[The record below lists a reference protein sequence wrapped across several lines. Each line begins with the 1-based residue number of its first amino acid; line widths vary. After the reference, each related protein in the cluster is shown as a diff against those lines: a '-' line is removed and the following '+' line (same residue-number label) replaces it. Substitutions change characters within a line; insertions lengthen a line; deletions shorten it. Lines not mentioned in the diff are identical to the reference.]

1 MDESSNVYR
10 RLQLEVDSGVVI
22 PERKM
27 HCMVNV
33 VVESLLPSLQMREHS
48 VEILEFVS
56 VFLFCFKFVFNVLK
70 LRADTLGTNP
80 SSVVDKCKCRDVIFW
95 NNVHTYFFTL
105 HDSATV

>member
-56 VFLFCFKFVFNVLK
+56 FFFLSLFLMF
-70 LRADTLGTNP
+70 
-80 SSVVDKCKCRDVIFW
+80 
-95 NNVHTYFFTL
+95 
-105 HDSATV
+105 